1 MATMDAV
8 RTTIDVANRF
18 NELAQ
23 QGQWNEIQ
31 NELFSDDA
39 VSIEPVNSPG
49 MKSVEGLK
57 AIQEKENS
65 LRIW

>member
-8 RTTIDVANRF
+8 RTTTDVANRF

-39 VSIEPVNSPG
+39 VSIEPANSPG
-49 MKSVEGLK
+49 MKSVEGLE
-57 AIQEKENS
+57 AIQAK
-65 LRIW
+65 RKTV